1 MLRVVFPPIVRST
14 HNCIYSIWYLSNRYR
29 YLPLWWKSWNWSEC
43 GVGIVLICFGSI
55 KFPHHNQTSSNS
67 STIAAGSS
75 NGLTSTRY
83 CKCSCVCSWWW
94 VEIPPETCRAVF
106 QKKNKLCNVASYSK
120 YIKRK
125 KSTMCFGCHCA
136 ILREQSY
143 RFSKSSAYLELST
156 VVELESTK
164 YITYG
169 FFTEI
174 FTIIKTVFARCYGLK
189 FLKNIKIPR
198 LEHVDTCW
206 WTAYIM
212 MWD

>member
-1 MLRVVFPPIVRST
+1 MCAPDDGWRYHLKHVEQFSRKKINCVML
-14 HNCIYSIWYLSNRYR
+14 H
-29 YLPLWWKSWNWSEC
+29 
-43 GVGIVLICFGSI
+43 LIRNI
-55 KFPHHNQTSSNS
+55 
-67 STIAAGSS
+67 
-75 NGLTSTRY
+75 
-83 CKCSCVCSWWW
+83 
-94 VEIPPETCRAVF
+94 
-106 QKKNKLCNVASYSK
+106 SK
-120 YIKRK
+120 EK

-212 MWD
+212 M